1 MFAYPFVWL
10 PSFLVTQPIGCGT
23 FLAWQVMPVSFLK
36 TKDFSPPSLAPIAVP
51 SLNQAEISAVYRGQ
65 RVGGDFYDFLRV
77 APHLVLFGL
86 LDVAGRHSENA
97 SIVSAAQQTFR
108 SYGNELFSAD
118 DINEAN
124 AMMDLSLRMNRA
136 VMEAAHGV
144 RSCPALIACYN
155 ERLGTVCYSNA
166 GHTPALVRDGTGI
179 TRLAATGLPF
189 GLFSHVTHDAP
200 TVALAPGACL
210 LLVSRGVTE
219 ARYDG
224 GGFGLDRV
232 AKILAQANVSTA
244 EQLCE
249 QILNSVDRGK
259 ERRRVANDVTALVL
273 LRTLAE
279 KAHA

>member
-1 MFAYPFVWL
+1 
-10 PSFLVTQPIGCGT
+10 
-23 FLAWQVMPVSFLK
+23 MPVRFLK
-36 TKDFSPPSLAPIAVP
+36 RKDFSPPSLAPIAVP
-51 SLNQAEISAVYRGQ
+51 LLNHAEISAVYRGQ

-97 SIVSAAQQTFR
+97 GIVSAAQRTFR
-108 SYGNELFSAD
+108 SYGQELFSAD

-124 AMMDLSLRMNRA
+124 AMMDLSLEMNRV

-144 RSCPALIACYN
+144 RSCPAVIACYN

-166 GHTPALVRDGTGI
+166 GHTPALLRDGSSI
-179 TRLAATGLPF
+179 TRLAATGLPL

-224 GGFGLDRV
+224 TEFGLDRV
-232 AKILAQANVSTA
+232 AEILAQTNISTA

-249 QILNSVDRGK
+249 QVLNSVDGSK
-259 ERRRVANDVTALVL
+259 ARRRLPNDVTALVL
-273 LRTLAE
+273 LRTLSK